1 MSKRAVVFD
10 LDGTLIDSRGD
21 IADACNHMLEAAGH
35 ERLSDAE
42 IAGFVGDGARYLAG
56 RALEVGVFG
65 EPVSA
70 DALDRHLE
78 VFLDYYEAHP
88 VARTTVL
95 PGVEASLELLRGV
108 PVALCTNKPR
118 RTTDAVLRALGWQG
132 RFGALVAG
140 GDTLEKKPHPQPI
153 LRCAELLGVRPEEL
167 IMVGDGPQDVE
178 AGRAAGALT
187 IGVRG
192 GILPEARLLA
202 SNPDVLLDSLEAFP
216 DWLRDNGFAL

>member
-1 MSKRAVVFD
+1 MNKRAVVFD

-35 ERLSDAE
+35 ARLSDAE
-42 IAGFVGDGARYLAG
+42 IAGFVGDGARYLVG
-56 RALEVGVFG
+56 RALDVGLSG
-65 EPVSA
+65 GPVSA

-78 VFLDYYEAHP
+78 VFLDYYAAHP
-88 VARTTVL
+88 VVRTTVL
-95 PGVEASLELLRGV
+95 PGVEASLAVLRSAA
-108 PVALCTNKPR
+108 VAVCTNKPR
-118 RTTDAVLRALGWQG
+118 RTTDAVLRALGWER
-132 RFGALVAG
+132 RFGAIVAG
-140 GDTLEKKPHPQPI
+140 GDTREKKPHPEPI
-153 LRCAELLGVRPEEL
+153 ERCAELLGVRPEEI

-216 DWLRDNGFAL
+216 AWLRDSGFAL